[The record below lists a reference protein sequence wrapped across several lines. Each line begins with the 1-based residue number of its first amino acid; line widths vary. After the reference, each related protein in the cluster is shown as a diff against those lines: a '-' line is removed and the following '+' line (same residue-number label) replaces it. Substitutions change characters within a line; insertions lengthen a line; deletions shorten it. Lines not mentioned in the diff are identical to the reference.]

1 MDKNVDVVDI
11 FLVMYVLYQIWNY
24 CHIEK
29 VGDGAPLLSVL
40 PTTKDEFFKKI
51 GDKIQQGQMI
61 MPCYPI
67 VIISLVG

>member
-29 VGDGAPLLSVL
+29 VGAGAPLLSVL

-61 MPCYPI
+61 MPFLAI
-67 VIISLVG
+67 QLL